1 MIFLKDFDV
10 KLYLIY
16 CRCFNLQFGAKM
28 SRQGKV
34 KQTAPLPVMSMAH
47 T

>member
-1 MIFLKDFDV
+1 MFLKDLDL
-10 KLYLIY
+10 KLYFIY
-16 CRCFNLQFGAKM
+16 CRCFNLQVGAKM
-28 SRQGKV
+28 SRQDKV